1 MMSFRKVLGWFG
13 VLATLGWLVSL
24 ERNLLYAEEFT
35 GEKKTIQAPSPAS
48 KPKESKNLYRRLP
61 SYYGQVVKP
70 EQRKQ
75 IYAIQE
81 EYGPKID
88 ALRAQLEALI
98 QERDKKIEAVLT
110 EAQRQE
116 VERLR
121 EEAKA
126 KRAVKEKSPAAESKP
141 AAEPPQPKPPEKS
154 TVPEKSPPAEKS

>member
-13 VLATLGWLVSL
+13 VLATLGWLVGL
-24 ERNLLYAEEFT
+24 ERNLLYAEEST
-35 GEKKTIQAPSPAS
+35 GEKKTIQAQSPAP

-61 SYYGQVVKP
+61 PYYAQVVKP
-70 EQRKQ
+70 EQRKE

-81 EYGPKID
+81 QYGPKID

-126 KRAVKEKSPAAESKP
+126 KRAVKEKAPAAESKP
-141 AAEPPQPKPPEKS
+141 AAEQPQPEPPEKS
-154 TVPEKSPPAEKS
+154 TVPEKSPPA